1 MTRTRRAPIRTCV
14 GCGLT
19 GDKRSLVRLVRSV
32 DGHIELDPTGKARG
46 RGAYVCSG
54 TECFERAIA
63 RKRLNTALRVNL
75 HEDDLDRLR
84 RDLESL
90 HATAAAPGQG
100 R

>member
-1 MTRTRRAPIRTCV
+1 MTRTRKAPVRTCV
-14 GCGLT
+14 GCARA
-19 GDKRSLVRLVRSV
+19 GDKRSLVRLVRSA

-46 RGAYVCSG
+46 RGAYVCPG
-54 TECFERAIA
+54 TECFDGAVA
-63 RKRLNTALRVNL
+63 RKRLSTALRVNL

-90 HATAAAPGQG
+90 YATAAAPGQG